1 MRLGISS
8 YCLDREIENGI
19 LTLDEA
25 IDWAAKYG
33 AECMELV
40 PFAFRFDDEVT
51 GKIDLA
57 KIAAVKKRAK
67 DAGLAL
73 VNYSVL
79 ADFCKEGEE
88 LEKEIARV
96 CHHVDIAAELGVPR
110 MRHDVTAF
118 R

>member
-79 ADFCKEGEE
+79 ADFCKEGED
-88 LEKEIARV
+88 LEK
-96 CHHVDIAAELGVPR
+96 
-110 MRHDVTAF
+110 
-118 R
+118 